1 MKWSYNSLSDHGFSY
16 SARINK
22 SKYMVQ
28 AGNICPIQFTLTKL
42 VTLSTIT
49 KKLGEGWDAMTASD
63 YFRTTNDKENDQ
75 TKN

>member
-1 MKWSYNSLSDHGFSY
+1 
-16 SARINK
+16 
-22 SKYMVQ
+22 MVQ

-63 YFRTTNDKENDQ
+63 YFRTTNDKEKS
-75 TKN
+75 T